1 MPEQEKGVD
10 KRVHF
15 CCPLGAVHV
24 LHRED
29 ECCSA
34 ADWPY
39 YCAPAVSLP
48 PYLSDWH
55 HRDLEVRVQRQLA
68 TDREAFERCSQDFL
82 ATLRTVQPGKQHL
95 SGVAPSSSCSQLL
108 SAAAVP
114 APWDKATKVKGNSIA
129 VGDEVSHEKQ
139 SSNLGHSARA
149 ALNQQQQHGTGHGSR
164 GSSKHNRHNK
174 RDTAEPMGKR
184 VYQTPGK
191 SLESRIPQPSAA
203 ADR

>member
-1 MPEQEKGVD
+1 M
-10 KRVHF
+10 
-15 CCPLGAVHV
+15 

-39 YCAPAVSLP
+39 YCASAVSLP

-55 HRDLEVRVQRQLA
+55 HRDLKVRVQHQLA

-82 ATLRTVQPGKQHL
+82 ATLRKVQPGKQHL

-129 VGDEVSHEKQ
+129 VGEEVSHEKK
-139 SSNLGHSARA
+139 SSNLGHSAHA

-164 GSSKHNRHNK
+164 ASSKHNRHSK
-174 RDTAEPMGKR
+174 WDTAEPVGRR
-184 VYQTPGK
+184 VYQTPGR
-191 SLESRIPQPSAA
+191 SLGSRIPQPSAA